1 MKRRM
6 SIKLKLTLWF
16 TAFMG
21 LIAAICLGLIVVI
34 GGRVSDDEA
43 RSRLERVV
51 RSDIEGIS
59 YEGGRL
65 SFREGFSFY
74 EDGVYT
80 MVYNASGAMLGG
92 ETPPGFPVGEPTEN
106 GAIRTVAGSED
117 SFLIFDL
124 FMPSGWDDGVWVR
137 GVTEAPDMRDAA
149 GRSATVFLIILPFI
163 ILMAAIGGYLL
174 VRRSLRPIERIT
186 ELAGS
191 ISGGKDLSKRISE
204 NQSYGD
210 DEAGRL
216 ARAFDQMFGR
226 LESSFEAEKQFASD
240 ASHELRTPTAVIVT
254 QCAYLEKY
262 AEDTEEYRE
271 GIGVIKRQADRMS
284 VLIDRLLDMTRL
296 DFGTR
301 KPELADT
308 DLSEMLRLM
317 CEDQD
322 TGDRGID
329 IETDIEPG
337 IHVMADAHLLSRAI
351 ANLLDNAR
359 KYGREGGHIRVGLRR
374 AGDEAEL
381 SVSDDGIGMD
391 KEELDKI
398 FRRFYQVNSSR
409 QTGSGLGLGLSMVKQ
424 ITELHGGSVSVQ
436 SEPGKGSCFVIRLD
450 VIR

>member
-43 RSRLERVV
+43 RSRLERIV

-65 SFREGFSFY
+65 SFSEGFSFY
-74 EDGVYT
+74 EDRVYT

-106 GAIRTVAGSED
+106 GVIRTVTGSGG

-124 FMPSGWDDGVWVR
+124 FLPSGWDDGVWVR

-149 GRSATVFLIILPFI
+149 GRSTAVFLIILPFI
-163 ILMAAIGGYLL
+163 IVMAAAGGYLL
-174 VRRSLRPIERIT
+174 VRRSLSPIERIT

-191 ISGGKDLSKRISE
+191 ISGGMDLSKRISE
-204 NQSYGD
+204 DQSYGA

-216 ARAFDQMFGR
+216 ARAFDQMFER
-226 LESSFEAEKQFASD
+226 LEGSFEAEKQFASD

-262 AEDTEEYRE
+262 AEDKEEYRE

-322 TGDRGID
+322 TGDRGIK
-329 IETDIEPG
+329 IETAIEPD
-337 IHVMADAHLLSRAI
+337 IHIMADAHLLSRAI
-351 ANLLDNAR
+351 SNLLDNAR
-359 KYGREGGHIRVGLRR
+359 KYGKDNGHIRVGLKKDGGR
-374 AGDEAEL
+374 AEL
-381 SVSDDGIGMD
+381 SVSDDGIGID

-398 FRRFYQVNSSR
+398 FRRFYQVNPSR

-424 ITELHGGSVSVQ
+424 ITELHGGSISVQ

-450 VIR
+450 LIR